1 MATLEDL
8 KPEKR
13 VDGLVVGS
21 SVTVIATSW
30 HGSETLEVV
39 YRTADGAVDN
49 RLLSRSDENRLSIVA
64 DERSWTLDADGEL
77 FKLASEARR
86 IELAHLFDP
95 YVGIEA
101 ADIDPLPHQIEAVYE
116 QMLPRRPLRWG
127 SLTFSSLARVQARP
141 LFRTATRRAA
151 QFPCF
156 GRWQRISVSS
166 IGSLTNSGNL
176 PNPTSKPLTPGLPQ
190 CRIRPTL
197 FRPSIIGF
205 PSTSVDWSYPTIP
218 TSTTLSI

>member
-21 SVTVIATSW
+21 SVTVVATSW

-39 YRTADGAVDN
+39 YRTPDGAVDN

-86 IELAHLFDP
+86 I
-95 YVGIEA
+95 
-101 ADIDPLPHQIEAVYE
+101 
-116 QMLPRRPLRWG
+116 
-127 SLTFSSLARVQARP
+127 
-141 LFRTATRRAA
+141 
-151 QFPCF
+151 
-156 GRWQRISVSS
+156 
-166 IGSLTNSGNL
+166 
-176 PNPTSKPLTPGLPQ
+176 
-190 CRIRPTL
+190 
-197 FRPSIIGF
+197 
-205 PSTSVDWSYPTIP
+205 
-218 TSTTLSI
+218 